1 MSLAPYKFVLY
12 AMSVVT
18 EHRKLRGM
26 GWDGLQWPNT
36 TVLGVNDGLSD
47 LESLLHVLYTLL
59 GDLITNVPFILRFT
73 GYK

>member
-1 MSLAPYKFVLY
+1 
-12 AMSVVT
+12 
-18 EHRKLRGM
+18 M